1 MSLDTACVACGGH
14 AGDRLNSLVGRR
26 TSAELGHRIVV
37 NVSGLRFE
45 THLATVERFNR
56 TLLGDAERRDR
67 SVAFLYSS
75 LITASADLTAAKG
88 AKGAMPPTSSRR
100 GRLVPLEYKKTFLRQ
115 GLCRT
120 PRGDLTALPQA
131 LSTPPIAGGRRI
143 DFPFPK
149 NPSRAIGLMGLWLWP
164 LGLTPDPK

>member
-1 MSLDTACVACGGH
+1 VSLDTACVACGGH

-115 GLCRT
+115 GLC
-120 PRGDLTALPQA
+120 
-131 LSTPPIAGGRRI
+131 
-143 DFPFPK
+143 
-149 NPSRAIGLMGLWLWP
+149 
-164 LGLTPDPK
+164 PDPPGGPYSAPPSALHTP